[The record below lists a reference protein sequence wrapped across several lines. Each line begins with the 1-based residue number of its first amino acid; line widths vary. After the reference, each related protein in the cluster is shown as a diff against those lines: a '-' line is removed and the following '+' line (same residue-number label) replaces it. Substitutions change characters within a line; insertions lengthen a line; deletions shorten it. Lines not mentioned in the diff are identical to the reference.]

1 MKGRF
6 ASGAGH
12 GIVSGM
18 TRRTFLPGLL
28 AGVFLLGSPGRAADL
43 RASRPEVRKE
53 IVAVIEAQLAAFRR
67 GEPERAYR
75 YAAAVFRAQRS
86 LPAFVAIVRDS
97 YPEIWAS
104 TRAEPGIVR
113 DDGVRAT
120 VTVQVYSKS
129 GDAAYDYTLIREKSD
144 WRILGVVRHE
154 TRRGGK
160 A

>member
-1 MKGRF
+1 VGQ
-6 ASGAGH
+6 
-12 GIVSGM
+12 GILSGM
-18 TRRTFLPGLL
+18 TRHTFLSGLL
-28 AGVFLLGSPGRAADL
+28 TGVLLLLAPGRAAEL
-43 RASRPEVRKE
+43 RASRPGVRKE

-75 YAAAVFRAQRS
+75 YAAAAFRAQRS

-104 TRAEPGIVR
+104 TRAEAGIVR

-129 GDAAYDYTLIREKSD
+129 GDAAYDYTLVREQSA
-144 WRILGVVRHE
+144 WRILGVVRHAS
-154 TRRGGK
+154 RRGGK